1 MEYKEA
7 IVQAAVALMEEGEKR
22 PDEITV
28 REICKRAG
36 VGLGLVNYHFGSK
49 EKLMELCIERM
60 INRVV
65 GQFEQAQEK
74 IGGLAPLEKLN
85 LLSNMTL
92 NFLFEHDGISKISI
106 LTDMQSPRAGDNTH
120 RTYQAYLPLVAACRP
135 DWEEETVRRKTFCLI
150 TIMQQAFLRQEV
162 VSQMLGIDLGTEAG
176 RRAFHTQILH
186 DILEVSQ

>member
-85 LLSNMTL
+85 LLGNMTL

-106 LTDMQSPRAGDNTH
+106 LTDMQNPRAGDNTH

-162 VSQMLGIDLGTEAG
+162 VSQMLGVDLGTEEA
-176 RRAFHTQILH
+176 RQAFHAQILR
-186 DILEVSQ
+186 DILEV

>member
-85 LLSNMTL
+85 LLGNMTL

-106 LTDMQSPRAGDNTH
+106 LTDM
-120 RTYQAYLPLVAACRP
+120 
-135 DWEEETVRRKTFCLI
+135 
-150 TIMQQAFLRQEV
+150 
-162 VSQMLGIDLGTEAG
+162 
-176 RRAFHTQILH
+176 
-186 DILEVSQ
+186 